1 MSLVGMSENEEL
13 NCSLYLIVMN
23 LRFEEYCVDR
33 ADTVG
38 RVGSGVWGDPCP
50 VLATHVLAVL
60 LGTLLNL

>member
-33 ADTVG
+33 AVG
-38 RVGSGVWGDPCP
+38 RVGSGVWGDPALSLP
-50 VLATHVLAVL
+50 PTY
-60 LGTLLNL
+60 